1 MTRETYSIQI
11 LVFTNK
17 VLLEHS
23 QAHPLIYKIYGYFSA
38 TKWSQRLLT
47 ETTWPLRPKIFL
59 I

>member
-23 QAHPLIYKIYGYFSA
+23 QAHPLIYNL
-38 TKWSQRLLT
+38 WLLFCYKMESKT
-47 ETTWPLRPKIFL
+47 FDRDHMALET
-59 I
+59 